1 MYPLTL
7 ISHSGP
13 WEALIPA
20 SIADVWF
27 VHQRGFRLG
36 IFNLGVFGGISL
48 APPITGPIIENYGWR
63 NCMYGVGGAHILQLI
78 LTFFLMPES
87 AYERAAHLSLDTAE
101 DSDLDGSSKVTGAN
115 QTEEVE
121 HTEKT
126 TSPAVATG
134 TESLEYTASTAIFPT
149 MHELLPWSG
158 YNHQVSF
165 LSLSIR
171 PIRLI
176 ISPIVFWCTI
186 LFTTCVAWLVL
197 IAVTISQI
205 FSGPPY
211 NFGVEKVGAT
221 NLSSFVASA
230 IGALIAHRLSD
241 GLAVWM
247 AKRNHGIYGMP
258 LHARFCVDLFFADC
272 SHRARISTPACSILC
287 TLLGCGFLRLGS
299 ISVCS

>member
-1 MYPLTL
+1 
-7 ISHSGP
+7 
-13 WEALIPA
+13 
-20 SIADVWF
+20 
-27 VHQRGFRLG
+27 
-36 IFNLGVFGGISL
+36 
-48 APPITGPIIENYGWR
+48 
-63 NCMYGVGGAHILQLI
+63 MYGVGGAHILQLI

-211 NFGVEKVGAT
+211 YFGVEKVGAT
-221 NLSSFVASA
+221 NISSFVASV

-247 AKRNHGIYGMP
+247 AKRNHGFYGMP

-287 TLLGCGFLRLGS
+287 TLLCCGFLRLGS